1 MFGCGRSLVLQKV
14 DWGENIQVH
23 RHLFVGKYPQ
33 CLRRA
38 SWPVPFCHSCSKKRF
53 QFCHPHEFLIR
64 KAWKFALYLS
74 HISFKNFGFGAGQ
87 SKVEAAAKVGA
98 NRRGRDRVQANPAR
112 RSFSHDL
119 STKSF
124 FLAFQIFSV
133 FFFFECWHFNPNL
146 TFSCPSYKRLWK
158 LSFDEFDAESFT
170 VVDTERAQRVEDPA
184 VLALLQSAWAQAE
197 PEMSAALQRC

>member
-1 MFGCGRSLVLQKV
+1 MTYLPKV
-14 DWGENIQVH
+14 
-23 RHLFVGKYPQ
+23 
-33 CLRRA
+33 
-38 SWPVPFCHSCSKKRF
+38 
-53 QFCHPHEFLIR
+53 
-64 KAWKFALYLS
+64 
-74 HISFKNFGFGAGQ
+74 
-87 SKVEAAAKVGA
+87 
-98 NRRGRDRVQANPAR
+98 
-112 RSFSHDL
+112 
-119 STKSF
+119 

-197 PEMSAALQRC
+197 PEMSAHFKDVERLNVNHSMCS